1 MKMTHLL
8 NHLRRHFVTFVEQK
22 CFENERMRW
31 PRLLVLAL
39 SNYGILKLALIHQF
53 PLPTSLR
60 SEALSLDGVLLQKS
74 RLMAPSTSPG
84 ADDRARFR
92 ANVASISLQDVDE
105 GRRRL
110 RGWTGAL

>member
-1 MKMTHLL
+1 M
-8 NHLRRHFVTFVEQK
+8 TFVEQK
-22 CFENERMRW
+22 CFENERMRS
-31 PRLLVLAL
+31 PRLLVLAF

-105 GRRRL
+105 GRRHL